1 MAVSAAAKGI
11 EAVGSNTASAN
22 YSILKNG
29 GFYSLGIR
37 ALRKRIERGAK
48 IRLRCAACG
57 INGLQDL
64 LSVT

>member
-1 MAVSAAAKGI
+1 MAVSAAAQGI
-11 EAVGSNTASAN
+11 EVVGSNTASAN

-29 GFYSLGIR
+29 GFYSLGD
-37 ALRKRIERGAK
+37 RKRFERGAK

-64 LSVT
+64 LLSVI

>member
-1 MAVSAAAKGI
+1 MAVSAAAQGI
-11 EAVGSNTASAN
+11 EVVGSNTASAN

-29 GFYSLGIR
+29 GYYCLSIR
-37 ALRKRIERGAK
+37 AIGKRLERGAK